1 MSFNET
7 FQKQLVERYDRRS
20 RYFSQLFM
28 ATTVF
33 ALGFLAFILVP
44 LVGLQH
50 EEVRIS
56 KELKLNE
63 AEQTARRAEVQRVTK
78 IKGDAT
84 ARLAERMA
92 SHAVLE
98 RRLTELEGQSENLA
112 ARIDQTEL
120 EINKKTQELGLLDE
134 QRADFDGFRS
144 LADNLPGLDVDKFV
158 VELQEF
164 LRQAGDV
171 IRGEGPTEDL
181 GIEIDCPRGFEE
193 RSDCV
198 VKAKVMQML
207 SVHDKAVRETIVVP
221 VRAVDASVAD
231 DLEGRLDEA
240 FANFNGILAQRP
252 DFWRAVTLKHHV
264 GEQFRNIVEGLSHD
278 IDKAIQ
284 AKIQGLD
291 ILVQENAAA
300 RAEMLDAGKEL
311 DRQLSELQVSRDGVR
326 DEAIAIEGEANAT
339 KTKAVEIEREIAS
352 LITEIEREQQKVG
365 RLSARQAKIALDKTA
380 ITDRLENVESPFG
393 TLPVGL
399 AEALQV
405 FPIILAVGMI
415 MVGLVLAELIRLRR
429 GYHALLQ
436 KKFPDEQAQI
446 DLSMTLI
453 TPLFLDPCRPI
464 SSNGWRTLVLA
475 LPIAVY
481 IAAIVLVSYSWSL
494 DGEVEGMS
502 RAIESG
508 YMLIYLIFAM
518 LFILPVI
525 HLVREWRR
533 YIAALAGTPPTAAS
547 RRSA

>member
-20 RYFSQLFM
+20 RYFSQLFT

-50 EEVRIS
+50 EEMRIS
-56 KELKLNE
+56 EELSSNE
-63 AEQTARRAEVQRVTK
+63 AEQTTNRAEVQRLTEN
-78 IKGDAT
+78 KGAAT
-84 ARLAERMA
+84 ARLAELTA
-92 SHAVLE
+92 SHAELE
-98 RRLTELEGQSENLA
+98 RRLTELEDQSEDLA
-112 ARIDQTEL
+112 ARIEQTEL
-120 EINKKTQELGLLDE
+120 AINEKTQDLGLLDE
-134 QRADFDGFRS
+134 RRADFDRFRS
-144 LADNLPGLDVDKFV
+144 LADSLPGLDVDKFV

-164 LRQAGDV
+164 LRQAGGV
-171 IRGEGPTEDL
+171 IRGGGPIEDL
-181 GIEIDCPRGFEE
+181 GIEIDCPGGFEE

-207 SVHDKAVRETIVVP
+207 SVHDKAVRETIVFP
-221 VRAVDASVAD
+221 MRAVDASVAD
-231 DLEGRLDEA
+231 DLEGRLQET
-240 FANFNGILAQRP
+240 FANFNGILAERP
-252 DFWRAVTLKHHV
+252 GFWREVTLKHHV
-264 GEQFRNIVEGLSHD
+264 GEQFRNIVEDLSHD
-278 IDKAIQ
+278 IDTAIQ
-284 AKIQGLD
+284 AKIQRLD
-291 ILVQENAAA
+291 ILVQENAAV
-300 RAEMLDAGKEL
+300 RVDLLDAGREL
-311 DRQLSELQVSRDGVR
+311 HRQLSELQVSRDGVQ
-326 DEAIAIEGEANAT
+326 DEVTAIKGEADAA
-339 KTKAVEIEREIAS
+339 KTRTVEIGREIAN
-352 LITEIEREQQKVG
+352 LKTAIESAQQDVD
-365 RLSARQAKIALDKTA
+365 RLSARQTKIALDKTA
-380 ITDRLENVESPFG
+380 ITDRLKNVESPFG
-393 TLPVGL
+393 TLPIGL

-436 KKFPDEQAQI
+436 KKYPGEQAQI

-464 SSNGWRTLVLA
+464 STNGWHTLVLA

-481 IAAIVLVSYSWSL
+481 IAAIVLISYSWSL
-494 DGEVEGMS
+494 DGEVEGTS

-508 YMLIYLIFAM
+508 YMLIYLIFAV

-533 YIAALAGTPPTAAS
+533 YIAALAGRPPTAAS
-547 RRSA
+547 RRSE